1 MDNKLVG
8 EPFVAPFAPAE
19 PFVLVE
25 PFEEVDSVD
34 IVASFEPVASAASA
48 WKPFPS
54 VAWESS
60 AASVAL
66 VAAWLYPFVALAA
79 ALLHPFVALESCAD
93 FQTDLDT
100 SILVAM
106 VERVGS
112 LDSPVDLEVDS
123 SFVDLEVD
131 SSFVDLEVDSSFVD
145 LEVDSSSVD

>member
-1 MDNKLVG
+1 M
-8 EPFVAPFAPAE
+8 APFAPAE
-19 PFVLVE
+19 PFALVE

-48 WKPFPS
+48 LKPFPS

-60 AASVAL
+60 AASVA
-66 VAAWLYPFVALAA
+66 AWLHPFVALAA
-79 ALLHPFVALESCAD
+79 ALLHPFVALESCVD

-100 SILVAM
+100 SILVAW

-112 LDSPVDLEVDS
+112 LDSSVDLGVNS

-131 SSFVDLEVDSSFVD
+131 SSFVD
-145 LEVDSSSVD
+145 